1 MWSTVGG
8 NCGSGCREWQAGRMR
23 IVVCVKH
30 VPELES
36 ARAFSE
42 GRAVRSTEDGTLNE
56 VDENAVEAALA
67 LGEGAS
73 EAEVIAVT
81 VGPAPAVDAVRRALQ
96 MGADRGLHVI
106 DDALVGADYAATTTA
121 LAAAV
126 RSIGEVDAV
135 VTGMAALDGL
145 GAVVPSLLAAELGLP
160 QMTVAHEVSSA
171 DGVVTIKRDVAGATE
186 TWRAPLPAVISVTDV
201 ANSPRLPKMKEI
213 LAARSK
219 EVATVSLADL
229 GLAAADVVSRT
240 QVLEA
245 SRRPDRAGPEL
256 VTDDDGQGGRK
267 LADYLIS
274 EGLI

>member
-1 MWSTVGG
+1 M
-8 NCGSGCREWQAGRMR
+8 
-23 IVVCVKH
+23 KH

-36 ARAFSE
+36 ARAFSAE
-42 GRAVRSTEDGTLNE
+42 GRTVRSTEDGTLNE
-56 VDENAVEAALA
+56 VDENAVEAALS
-67 LGEGAS
+67 LGGD
-73 EAEVIAVT
+73 EVIAVT

-96 MGADRGLHVI
+96 MGADRGVHVL
-106 DDALVGADYAATTTA
+106 DDALAGADYAATATA

-126 RSIGEVDAV
+126 RSLGPVDAV

-145 GAVVPSLLAAELGLP
+145 GAVVPSLLAAELDLP
-160 QMTVAHEVSSA
+160 QLTVAHEVTHA
-171 DGVVTIKRDVAGATE
+171 DGVVTIEREVAGATE
-186 TWRAPLPAVISVTDV
+186 TWRAPLPVVLSVTDV

-213 LAARSK
+213 LAARTK

-229 GLAAADVVSRT
+229 SLEVGDVASRT

-245 SRRPDRAGPEL
+245 SQRPPRPGPQL

-267 LADYLIS
+267 LAEYLIS